1 MTEDPVQ
8 ERSKYL
14 LFNVKPIWKVRA
26 PSQRMRLPDE
36 DPGLEFT
43 IYGVDRGSMS
53 ISRNWRLV
61 HSVEEYNQG
70 FVASPPDLT
79 ITVAVKESGEA
90 FEHLRRLGKTGT
102 MFDVE
107 CDILRETDNPS
118 DEALGLGYEPW
129 LQGFEIFEGC
139 VINREGQTIDVGAFP
154 VREFEIM
161 FLRHE
166 IKEKDDTR
174 LREGD
179 GTYATYDF
187 TIPEEE

>member
-1 MTEDPVQ
+1 MSVDKRE
-8 ERSKYL
+8 KAW
-14 LFNVKPIWKVRA
+14 LFNVKPIWKIEA
-26 PSQRMRLPDE
+26 PSERIRTGTDIF
-36 DPGLEFT
+36 EFT

-53 ISRNWRLV
+53 ISRNWRLI
-61 HSVEEYNQG
+61 HSVEEYGQG

-79 ITVAVKESGEA
+79 ITIAVKESGEA
-90 FEHLRRLGKTGT
+90 FEHMRRLGKTGT
-102 MFDVE
+102 MFDII
-107 CDILRETDNPS
+107 CDILRETENPS
-118 DEALGLGYEPW
+118 DEAEILGYEPW
-129 LQGFEIFEGC
+129 LHGFERFEGC

-166 IKEKDDTR
+166 IMERSGDP

-187 TIPEEE
+187 TIPD